1 MKLNNRQIAEVKNQ
15 MGAKPVPAKDPAVA
29 TFMERYGR
37 HTFYV
42 DLTGLHFFQLEQEQ
56 QVPDCQSAILV
67 RVARW
72 ANEDRE
78 SLLGHMPVKV
88 LPEVKVILSLSREQP
103 KVGDV
108 AKDAAAPETGQPN
121 PMEERAAMQAG
132 ARAAA
137 KTEN

>member
-15 MGAKPVPAKDPAVA
+15 MGAKPIPAKDPAVA

-37 HTFYV
+37 HTFYL

-67 RVARW
+67 RIARW
-72 ANEDRE
+72 ADESRE
-78 SLLGHMPVKV
+78 SLLGHMPVRV
-88 LPEVKVILSLSREQP
+88 LPDVKVILSLGREQQ
-103 KVGDV
+103 KAEGEV
-108 AKDAAAPETGQPN
+108 APEPDTDQPN
-121 PMEERAAMQAG
+121 PMEERLAMQAS